1 MSVLIVAG
9 LHLDHWHASFWS
21 SLDALIIAGDLS
33 NNPKVRWPVFLDEI
47 RQLLPRNHSVGTAC
61 LLSG

>member
-1 MSVLIVAG
+1 MSVMIIAG

-33 NNPKVRWPVFLDEI
+33 KNPKVRWRGVLDEI
-47 RQLLPRNHSVGTAC
+47 RQLIPPERV
-61 LLSG
+61 